1 MGSRT
6 KNYRDMIVL
15 ISWEYENSDHPR
27 LIALYKKWTR
37 FINKIKKD
45 LGEKRIE
52 NQNNP
57 FFS

>member
-6 KNYRDMIVL
+6 KNYRDMKVL

-45 LGEKRIE
+45 LGEKSIE
-52 NQNNP
+52 N
-57 FFS
+57 